1 MTDACVGSR
10 VVVVATTSRAR
21 DLSAVVTA
29 AFVHQVGM
37 ESPSEEQR
45 HIMLGSLSQKLS
57 MGMDVNLEKL
67 SKLTMVNDYP
77 AVDPDQ
83 VRIYQQLCGASRQL
97 PLITSKIT
105 E

>member
-10 VVVVATTSRAR
+10 VAVVATTSRAR
-21 DLSAVVTA
+21 DLPAVVTA

-37 ESPSEEQR
+37 ESPTEEQR
-45 HIMLGSLSQKLS
+45 LIMLGGLSQKLS

-67 SKLTMVNDYP
+67 SKLTMVNEYP
-77 AVDPDQ
+77 VVEPNQ
-83 VRIYQQLCGASRQL
+83 HLYGASRQL
-97 PLITSKIT
+97 PLIMSKIT

>member
-1 MTDACVGSR
+1 MAFLAGLALSRLAKSCLCSVTDACVGSR

-57 MGMDVNLEKL
+57 MGMNVNLEKL

-77 AVDPDQ
+77 A
-83 VRIYQQLCGASRQL
+83 C
-97 PLITSKIT
+97 
-105 E
+105 